1 MENTPTVPN
10 NELEQRY
17 IRYKDVIKEL
27 TIMNDIFM
35 RNVFKKR
42 ECIEHVLRIIMEM
55 KNLQVLD
62 YTVQK
67 DYRCAKFFK
76 DGDFVN
82 LGIGVPLMCVNYLP
96 EGVDLWLEAE
106 IGTVGSGQPQAGM
119 KQILML
125 LMLADSLHL

>member
-67 DYRCAKFFK
+67 DYKNLQVRSAILDCVAR
-76 DGDFVN
+76 DDVN
-82 LGIGVPLMCVNYLP
+82 NQYNLEIQQDT
-96 EGVDLWLEAE
+96 EGA
-106 IGTVGSGQPQAGM
+106 SPKRARYQ
-119 KQILML
+119 
-125 LMLADSLHL
+125 SR